1 MVSLHRLTTGREELL
16 VNPDLIA
23 TVESCP
29 DTVVRLTTGST
40 MLVIETPDEVAAAV
54 RAWRVGILSRA
65 LATAG

>member
-1 MVSLHRLTTGREELL
+1 M
-16 VNPDLIA
+16 NPDLIA